1 MSRILAT
8 LLVLACA
15 AVPASAATIK
25 LKNGKTLTCEIRRYD
40 DASKTLHVRTQ
51 DGADAKYTLD
61 QLDARSVYLV
71 NASLIPKN
79 DAKAQLRAANFARDA
94 GLYAHAARRYGE
106 AAKLDPTL
114 KGAVDAEMAKLRR
127 SAVQMCITNAR
138 AAVAKGDMAE
148 AEKWAKTLI
157 EKLPNEPEAAEA
169 KAALEQ
175 YYEQNRGKKM
185 AAAEQ
190 KASEA
195 VKKDAEKARK
205 RYDQMVEKTK
215 KGLQAQNSSQAEN
228 LFRQAL
234 SDGEAVLKDIDKILA
249 KYDDPKLD
257 EQADGYRALVVEQ
270 MVEVHLHAAS
280 QLATQSDYRG
290 AQKEVNQ
297 ALSLDPKNQQALS
310 MRARI
315 EDYSSRGL
323 GWVWG

>member
-1 MSRILAT
+1 MGRILAT

-15 AVPASAATIK
+15 AGPASAATIK
-25 LKNGKTLTCEIRRYD
+25 LKDGTTMTCEIRGYD
-40 DASKTLHVRTQ
+40 AGSKTLHVRRQ
-51 DGADAKYTLD
+51 DGTDAKYTLD

-71 NASLIPKN
+71 NASLIPKK
-79 DAKAQLRAANFARDA
+79 DGGAQMRAANFARDA

-106 AAKLDPTL
+106 AVKLDPSL
-114 KGAVDAEMAKLRR
+114 KGAVDAEMTKLRR
-127 SAVQMCITNAR
+127 GAVQLCLKNAR

-148 AEKWAKTLI
+148 AEKWAKVLI

-169 KAALEQ
+169 RAALDQ
-175 YYEQNRGKKM
+175 YYAQTREKKI
-185 AAAEQ
+185 AAAEA
-190 KASEA
+190 KASDA
-195 VKKDAEKARK
+195 VRKDAEKARK

-215 KGLQAQNSSQAEN
+215 KGLQADSSSQAEN

-234 SDGEAVLKDIDKILA
+234 ADGEAVLKDIEKILA
-249 KYDDPKLD
+249 KHDDPRLD
-257 EQADGYRALVVEQ
+257 EQAGSYRAVVIDQ

-280 QLATQSDYRG
+280 QLATRSDYRG
-290 AQKEVNQ
+290 AQKQVNE
-297 ALSLDPKNQQALS
+297 ALALDPDNQQALA